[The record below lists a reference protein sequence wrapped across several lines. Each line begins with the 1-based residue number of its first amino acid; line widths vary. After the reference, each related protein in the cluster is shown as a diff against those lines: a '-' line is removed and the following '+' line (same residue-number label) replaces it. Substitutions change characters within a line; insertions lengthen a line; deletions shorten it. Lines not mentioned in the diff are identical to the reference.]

1 MFGIPF
7 TIRRENSASLG
18 NKPGTEERVVYL
30 RSRRCGDLG
39 EKMRKLFR
47 QYHAS
52 TFAQM
57 RAATRA
63 GSGTTRAMSSQDDP
77 IALEKILAEQES
89 AMDAA
94 QKAAQEQLDAAEQIA
109 VMALSD
115 NYPKEQVSDI
125 VDGLTD
131 HELHG
136 IVSTLELGSMPKD
149 FFPSP
154 AIQPKQSDTSQSGEP
169 PAKRS

>member
-7 TIRRENSASLG
+7 TIRRENSDSAG
-18 NKPGTEERVVYL
+18 NKPGVEEQVVYL
-30 RSRRCGDLG
+30 RTRRCGDLG

-47 QYHAS
+47 QYHAAAFS
-52 TFAQM
+52 QM

-63 GSGTTRAMSSQDDP
+63 GAGTTRAMSAQDDTE
-77 IALEKILAEQES
+77 ALEKILADQEA
-89 AMDAA
+89 AMDAGRN
-94 QKAAQEQLDAAEQIA
+94 AANEQLEAAEQIA
-109 VMALSD
+109 AMALAD
-115 NYPKEQVSDI
+115 NYPKDKVSEL

-154 AIQPKQSDTSQSGEP
+154 AIQQKPNDISLSGEP